1 MQQLNRE
8 NMAAFKFVISEPQTR
23 KSFQKEIDQAKAISL
38 VNKKIGDEFSGD
50 LIDLVGY
57 TLKITGGTDKDGFP
71 MMPSVKGPGKRRVLL
86 SGPPGF
92 YPKLKGQRK
101 RKTVR
106 GDALSTD
113 ITQINVKVVKKGE
126 KGLEELVPM
135 KPKEKKDDAKQEK
148 PAEVK
153 EEKPVEKKP
162 EKKEEAPAAKPEKKQ
177 EAEVKKE
184 VEVKPAENKEVV
196 EQTKVEEQKPEQPK
210 EAKA

>member
-1 MQQLNRE
+1 
-8 NMAAFKFVISEPQTR
+8 MAAFKFVISEPQTR

-126 KGLEELVPM
+126 KALEELVPM
-135 KPKEKKDDAKQEK
+135 KPKEKKDEAKQEK

-153 EEKPVEKKP
+153 EEKPK
-162 EKKEEAPAAKPEKKQ
+162 EKKEEPSQ
-177 EAEVKKE
+177 E
-184 VEVKPAENKEVV
+184 KPAEKKEEKPAEAKKEPEAMPAEKKEEVK
-196 EQTKVEEQKPEQPK
+196 QEQKSENPK
-210 EAKA
+210 EAAEAKA

>member
-1 MQQLNRE
+1 
-8 NMAAFKFVISEPQTR
+8 MAAFKFVISEPQTR

-126 KGLEELVPM
+126 KSLEELVPM
-135 KPKEKKDDAKQEK
+135 KPKEKKDEAKQEK
-148 PAEVK
+148 PVEVK
-153 EEKPVEKKP
+153 EEKPK
-162 EKKEEAPAAKPEKKQ
+162 EKKEEPSQ
-177 EAEVKKE
+177 E
-184 VEVKPAENKEVV
+184 KPAEKKEEKPAEAKKEPEAMPAEKKEEVK
-196 EQTKVEEQKPEQPK
+196 QEQKSENPK
-210 EAKA
+210 EAAEAKA